1 MLPFLYQTR
10 TITSLCGKAQ
20 IPQYRRINVTGRRNF
35 SRCIL
40 RFFPEEQRSATA
52 VTADESTP
60 NPEMGTKSEK
70 GSFTGRR
77 VETGYN
83 TNAEKSSFLFR
94 PTNGPKYFEDLGN
107 YAKWRVEDS
116 DGVGLDDRS
125 SELWIPWE
133 GGENMEAE
141 EPGMEAADEIDDLHQ
156 ETDEIENLTRKSH
169 RRQYLTSTITP
180 SERLAFQKIF
190 SDIFARSQPPTLY
203 GMDGML
209 EEEEMKNLNDIK
221 MRSDEARASADS
233 IISLAAEGR
242 PRSEIE
248 AAVNRYPPTL
258 RPAAARAMR
267 LTSKKST
274 VYEAREN
281 AAMIDAE
288 QLRNPERERV
298 EGLMRSATTDLEL
311 WSIMQKEVFPLISKL
326 GLEETPEQESPSK
339 KKTSKKTSSDLK
351 GPTQDNSQQT
361 RVSLDS
367 PVKEMSPL
375 EFYGPL
381 YPAYLLLGLRLLDNS
396 FVRSSPLALAILP
409 TIKSLGIISHVL
421 GGSTQLY
428 NELLNIHW
436 YRHDDF
442 KGVIG
447 LLSEME
453 EFGVNWDQETWDII
467 DYIAR
472 MQRVVKRGERGRGL
486 KALWSL
492 PEFAPNQFMR
502 WKNVIGHDLVKGK
515 TRDTPRSP
523 Y

>member
-20 IPQYRRINVTGRRNF
+20 IPQYRRINVTGRRSF
-35 SRCIL
+35 SRCAL

-60 NPEMGTKSEK
+60 IPEMGTKSEK

-77 VETGYN
+77 VEMGYN

-141 EPGMEAADEIDDLHQ
+141 EPGMEAAEEIDDLHQ

-221 MRSDEARASADS
+221 VRSDEARASADS

-281 AAMIDAE
+281 AAVIDAE
-288 QLRNPERERV
+288 QLRKPERERV

-351 GPTQDNSQQT
+351 GPTQDNSLQT

-381 YPAYLLLGLRLLDNS
+381 YPAYLLLGLRLLDHS

-492 PEFAPNQFMR
+492 PEFAPDQFMR
-502 WKNVIGHDLVKGK
+502 WRNVIGHDLVNRK
-515 TRDTPRSP
+515 TRDAPRSP